1 MECTGK
7 TNTNSTF
14 CNPSIETKWAVGTI
28 NVLLTILGT
37 FCNIALILI
46 FKQKDLKST
55 FNSLMI
61 LQATF
66 DLSYIWIFGLNALI
80 YAMELEQ
87 IITSTLFMVGWA
99 WNCCAFTKMA
109 ISMERFLVL
118 CKNRK
123 IHKFSFKLK
132 TSVIMISALVL
143 MLPYYNWCRGNQLYF
158 VITRIW
164 QFLIQAAIPVI
175 FVLFLSFAVYKKLKL
190 LRESEEFE
198 QADEALKKSVGRAR
212 LTLVIN
218 TIFVTCTCLYWLR
231 LPVDV
236 RYKIVFHKHFV
247 WILLKLAFQIAKWN
261 PTFNVLKSGFWRTLM
276 TSVGGMISL
285 IYCSSNFLVLK
296 YLLWKEKRSL
306 QTSNRP
312 NSTFYVSLI

>member
-14 CNPSIETKWAVGTI
+14 CEPSIETKLAVGTI

-132 TSVIMISALVL
+132 TSVIMIIALVL
-143 MLPYYNWCRGNQLYF
+143 RLPYQNWWPGNQLYF
-158 VITRIW
+158 EITRIW
-164 QFLIQAAIPVI
+164 QFLIQGAIPCI
-175 FVLFLSFAVYKKLKL
+175 FILFTSVKIYKSTTYNLQL
-190 LRESEEFE
+190 ECLRESEGFK
-198 QADEALKKSVGRAR
+198 QADEALKKSVARAR

-218 TIFVTCTCLYWLR
+218 TIFVGVTFIYWLR
-231 LPVDV
+231 LPWD
-236 RYKIVFHKHFV
+236 IN
-247 WILLKLAFQIAKWN
+247 KWN
-261 PTFNVLKSGFWRTLM
+261 PSFNVLKTGYWRTIL
-276 TSVGGMISL
+276 TYVGGMISL
-285 IYCSSNFLVLK
+285 IYSSSNFLVLQ
-296 YLLWKEKRSL
+296 YLCYL
-306 QTSNRP
+306 N
-312 NSTFYVSLI
+312 LIWNKTITLV